1 MSNTARSALPRR
13 PLTDLVDARS
23 GLVHSLVPEPL
34 HPSLPPALHLVAAH
48 PNTRHGGG
56 ARGQATPGGAAWWD
70 RAAAEAA
77 ALGEAV
83 ERHCADSVPV
93 ERRSRWSDLAA
104 EGVAAVD
111 PASLALYSDQ
121 QYDAPGFPFVRF
133 DRDLTVAWTRG
144 YSVPEQEPVL
154 VPTSLIGL
162 GAVEGQ
168 PLTHLPVNAGVA
180 AATDVDGAR
189 LSALEEVLERHCL
202 ATAWEFGT
210 AFDPLPVPPWLTGVL
225 GGDAAAQECFV
236 WSVPNEFGLPVAAVL
251 LRDRRDGVLGMGTA
265 LRPRTDAAVAK
276 AAAEAVVSCQA
287 ARRLCDEREMGA
299 LFEEQPDTV
308 LRPWRAQRDYARAY
322 RSDLRDLVDV
332 SCHVQY
338 HLDPGVWPEL
348 SACLGSG
355 THPEG
360 WSASREAADRAAYP
374 GIVRERGYRV
384 VAVDLTTPDV
394 ASCGLAVARAVVPGL
409 RATAPAAFPM
419 LGGSRPCPPERSLPH
434 LRPLPLPHA

>member
-1 MSNTARSALPRR
+1 MPEPARPHLPER
-13 PLTDLVDARS
+13 PVTDLVDARS
-23 GLVHSLVPEPL
+23 GPVRSLEPESL
-34 HPSLPPALHLVAAH
+34 HPSLPPALHLVAAR
-48 PNTRHGGG
+48 PSGG

-70 RAAAEAA
+70 AAAAEAA

-83 ERHCADSVPV
+83 ERYCADPVPV
-93 ERRSRWSDLAA
+93 ARRSRWNELAA

-121 QYDAPGFPFVRF
+121 QYEAPGFPFARF
-133 DRDLTVAWTRG
+133 DRDLTVAWTPG
-144 YSVPEQEPVL
+144 FSVPCGEPVL
-154 VPTSLIGL
+154 VPSSLVGL
-162 GAVEGQ
+162 GPVGEQ
-168 PLTHLPVNAGVA
+168 PLTHLPVNAGIA
-180 AATDVDGAR
+180 AGTGPEEAV

-210 AFDPLPVPPWLTGVL
+210 AFAPLPVPPWLTGVL
-225 GGDAAAQECFV
+225 GGAASAQECFV

-287 ARRLCDEREMGA
+287 ARRLSEEREMAA
-299 LFEEQPDTV
+299 LFEEHPDTV
-308 LRPWRAQRDYARAY
+308 LRPWRAERDYVRAY

-338 HLDPGVWPEL
+338 HLDPRVWPEL
-348 SACLGSG
+348 SAALASG
-355 THPEG
+355 TLPEG
-360 WSASREAADRAAYP
+360 WSASRETADRSAYP
-374 GIVRERGYRV
+374 DIVRERGYRA

-394 ASCGLAVARAVVPGL
+394 ASCGLAVARVVVPGL

-419 LGGSRPCPPERSLPH
+419 LGGARPCPPARSLPH
-434 LRPLPLPHA
+434 IRPLPLPHA